1 MKRWGLLAGGLF
13 LLACVVA
20 PPWWAEEAAAQGR
33 PALPAFA
40 GAKEGAVCIGC
51 HSRMNNALVYEWR
64 ASRMGQKGVNCFD
77 CHRAEKGDPD
87 AFEHNGFLI
96 SVIVSPKD
104 CGRCHQKQVDE
115 QKGSHHA
122 KGGQILA
129 SLDNFLGA
137 SRRGPTG
144 SCGRLHAVS
153 RVADQSV
160 AGREIRSSDVAQ
172 QRDRPDQSRRKLGE
186 LHRLPYASPILRGA
200 GPPPRRVREVPS
212 WAGSPTDGSV
222 QGVKAR
228 NPLRGVPGQ
237 AEYRSAEL
245 GRGKGL
251 HDRAHVF
258 HLPHGRYAE
267 PGRDP

>member
-1 MKRWGLLAGGLF
+1 MKRWMLLAGGLF
-13 LLACVVA
+13 FLVCAML
-20 PPWWAEEAAAQGR
+20 PLGWPQEAAAQGR

-129 SLDNFLGA
+129 SARQLSG
-137 SRRGPTG
+137 RGR
-144 SCGRLHAVS
+144 GRTSGRGCRVHAVS
-153 RVADQSV
+153 WLADQGPTRREVRSGHV
-160 AGREIRSSDVAQ
+160 AKF
-172 QRDRPDQSRRKLGE
+172 RDRPDQSRRKLGE
-186 LHRLPYASPILRGA
+186 LHRLPYAPPILRGA
-200 GPPPRRVREVPS
+200 GPPPRRVREVPPR
-212 WAGSPTDGSV
+212 AGPSPDGSV
-222 QGVKAR
+222 QGVQTR
-228 NPLRGVPGQ
+228 DPVRGVS
-237 AEYRSAEL
+237 R
-245 GRGKGL
+245 
-251 HDRAHVF
+251 
-258 HLPHGRYAE
+258 
-267 PGRDP
+267 